1 MTDEPDVRYEV
12 SDIRLRYQTVNSA
25 SIFSNPK
32 TLNPPNR
39 KIRNSETTSNSYQP
53 IDLNPKY

>member
-1 MTDEPDVRYEV
+1 MNQM
-12 SDIRLRYQTVNSA
+12 SDMKFQISDLRYQTVNSA

-32 TLNPPNR
+32 TLNPPNQ
-39 KIRNSETTSNSYQP
+39 KIRNPETTSNSYQP

>member
-12 SDIRLRYQTVNSA
+12 SDIRLRYQTINSA

-32 TLNPPNR
+32 TLNPRIAKSGILKRHLTAIN
-39 KIRNSETTSNSYQP
+39 Q
-53 IDLNPKY
+53 